1 MGVGVT
7 GRLMEKGKEWKSTGR
22 REVSEPRLLVDM
34 PRLGRQES
42 V

>member
-1 MGVGVT
+1 M
-7 GRLMEKGKEWKSTGR
+7 MEKGKEWKSTGR